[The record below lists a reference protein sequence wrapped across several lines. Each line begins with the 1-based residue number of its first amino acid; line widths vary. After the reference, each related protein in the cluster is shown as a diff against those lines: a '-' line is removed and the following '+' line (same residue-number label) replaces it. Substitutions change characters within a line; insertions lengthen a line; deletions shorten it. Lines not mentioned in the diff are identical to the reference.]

1 MNKQQ
6 LIDLVKG
13 LLIAGG
19 PVVII
24 LTRVFHMD
32 QGAATD
38 IVNALGSLVS
48 VAGLVWMVISR
59 SDANNALVASEIPGV
74 QVHAKAGVAPESV
87 TALAEDNTGK
97 APDVVPMTG
106 PPVT

>member
-6 LIDLVKG
+6 IIDLVKG
-13 LLIAGG
+13 LLVGGG
-19 PVVII
+19 PAVII
-24 LTRVFHMD
+24 LTRVFGM
-32 QGAATD
+32 QSAAATD
-38 IVNALGSLVS
+38 IVSAIGSIVS
-48 VAGLVWMVISR
+48 VAGLVWIVIGR

-87 TALAEDNTGK
+87 VALAEDTTGK

-106 PPVT
+106 PPVP